1 MNIKYQ
7 IILAFMKII
16 KGRENS
22 MSASK
27 YERRLFLNHRV
38 IWDRSIDRLEV
49 FRNNFQVHYEKIG
62 EG

>member
-27 YERRLFLNHRV
+27 YLKFLEIISKFIMKKLARDNY
-38 IWDRSIDRLEV
+38 LT
-49 FRNNFQVHYEKIG
+49 
-62 EG
+62 